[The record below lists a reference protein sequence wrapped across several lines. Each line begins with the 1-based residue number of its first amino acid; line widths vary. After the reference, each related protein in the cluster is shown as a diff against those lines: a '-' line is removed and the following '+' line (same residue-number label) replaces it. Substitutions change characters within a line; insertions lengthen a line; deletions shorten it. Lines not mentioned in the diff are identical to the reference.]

1 MLASGTGRG
10 ARLFGVEGIQG
21 GEPVK
26 TKLMTFAAAMAIAAG
41 AAVIATGPNASAA
54 AQRNM
59 VASRATMAYIVKA
72 GAGDLYEIQSSEL
85 AARRARQPAVRRFA
99 QMLVADHNRS
109 TREIMAAA
117 RASGLSPSP
126 PMLDPNQRR
135 MMRELE
141 RAPAARFDRI
151 YLQQQIPAHQQALAL
166 HRDYARRGDRP
177 ALRRV
182 TTAIVP
188 VVQGHLTHARQLA
201 R

>member
-1 MLASGTGRG
+1 M
-10 ARLFGVEGIQG
+10 
-21 GEPVK
+21 K
-26 TKLMTFAAAMAIAAG
+26 TKLTTFAAAMAIAAG
-41 AAVIATGPNASAA
+41 AAAIVTAPNASAA

-59 VASRATMAYIVKA
+59 VSSRATMVYIVKA

-99 QMLVADHNRS
+99 EMLAADHTRS

-117 RASGLSPSP
+117 RASGLTPSP

-135 MMRELE
+135 MIRELE

-177 ALRRV
+177 ALRGV
-182 TTAIVP
+182 ATSIVP
-188 VVQGHLTHARQLA
+188 VVQGHLTHARRLA